1 MLHQDDSN
9 YSLVAACF
17 LGSLTTALWRT
28 FLPEMQCELL
38 ARPHLPGLPQNVVGS
53 LTNLLQLTADLGLA
67 KPRSSV

>member
-1 MLHQDDSN
+1 MLHQDNSN
-9 YSLVAACF
+9 YSLVAAF
-17 LGSLTTALWRT
+17 LGSLTTALWHT